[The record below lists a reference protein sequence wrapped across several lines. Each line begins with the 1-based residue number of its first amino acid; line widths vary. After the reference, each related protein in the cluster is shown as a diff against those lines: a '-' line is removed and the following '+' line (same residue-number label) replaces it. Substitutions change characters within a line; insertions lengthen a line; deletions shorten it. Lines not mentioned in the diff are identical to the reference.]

1 MTDDDDDDD
10 DDDEVIIAARDSR
23 SPVCLNN
30 CVRRQPVPG
39 VSETSSAGAQQTHRI
54 FYDFQRMG

>member
-39 VSETSSAGAQQTHRI
+39 VSDYGLRSGGGGRFGVWASRAP
-54 FYDFQRMG
+54 